1 MGEIELDYLD
11 KQRDRHG
18 RVRYCYFRRN
28 GRRRKLPGEPGSV
41 EFMEAY
47 HKALAETVPGK
58 PQEPHPPKSLGALI
72 DKYLVSPEFR
82 DLKPRSQRVYR
93 LVLEPLGKRRMAHE
107 DVRLLKRRNV
117 KALRDEKAETPGMAN
132 MTVSVISALLKYAVG
147 EDWLEHNPAL
157 GVKKFKLGEHRAW
170 TDDECA
176 AFEARWTPGTMER
189 RCYVLARCTG
199 QRAGDL
205 AKMTRAHRT
214 GGFIHVVQ
222 EKTGKELE
230 IPELQQLTAEL
241 ARGEQGHMS
250 LLTKPDGSAF
260 RNGNDLSP
268 WFAAAIE
275 AAELPDACVL
285 HGLRKLT
292 AKTLAEAGCSAHL
305 IGSVTG
311 HEPNSPEIVRYTRQA
326 DQRKMATAAILKL
339 EANGDRTGTAK
350 RPLRRAAK
358 QDGGR

>member
-1 MGEIELDYLD
+1 MGEIELEYLD

-28 GRRRKLPGEPGSV
+28 GRRWKLPAAPGSP

-47 HKALAETVPGK
+47 HRALAETAPGK
-58 PQEPHPPKSLGALI
+58 PREPHPPKSLGALI

-93 LVLEPLGKRRMAHE
+93 LVLEPLGRRRMAQE
-107 DVRLLKRRNV
+107 DVRRLKRRNV

-132 MTVSVISALLKYAVG
+132 LTVSVVSALLRYARD
-147 EDWLEHNPAL
+147 EEWIEHNPAL

-170 TDDECA
+170 SDCECA
-176 AFEARWTPGTMER
+176 AFEARWAPGTMER
-189 RCYVLARCTG
+189 RCYVLARCSG

-205 AKMTRAHRT
+205 ARMTRAHRV

-222 EKTGKELE
+222 EKTGKELD
-230 IPELQQLTAEL
+230 IPELQQLKAEL

-260 RNGNDLSP
+260 RDGADLSP

-275 AAELPDACVL
+275 EAGLPDDCVL

-305 IGSVTG
+305 IGSITG
-311 HEPNSPEIVRYTRQA
+311 HEPSSPEIVRYTRQA

-350 RPLRRAAK
+350 QGAGRTAK
-358 QDGGR
+358 HSGKR